1 MKKISLFV
9 FLITIPFQ
17 LFAQSGR
24 IQIAF
29 LGVFHMGETP
39 DYKQGSL
46 TDLLSPNRQQQIS
59 EVVDALSKFK
69 PDKIFVENTPDTQP
83 FWDNIYKNYQNG
95 IKPTERN
102 VEYNEIYQLGIKLA
116 QKLNLPTGV
125 TCVNYVQ
132 PELVPGLK
140 LAKNK
145 VDTLLSFY
153 SHELER
159 KRPSYDAYFKANPS
173 VNKALKDYLARY
185 ETWKNLSIKD
195 HLTLLNSEESVSTL
209 HYFNITGWM
218 DTNTNGYGA
227 EFTAKEYFR
236 NTKILQNILLRV
248 SPSDRKLLVIIG
260 GGHIHVLRDMLK
272 THPYFEVVDAA
283 TLLK

>member
-1 MKKISLFV
+1 MKKITLIA
-9 FLITIPFQ
+9 FLLSFSCQ
-17 LFAQSGR
+17 LFAQSGK

-46 TDLLSPNRQQQIS
+46 TDLLSADRQQQIS
-59 EVVDALSKFK
+59 EVVDKLSVFN
-69 PDKIFVENTPDTQP
+69 PDKIFVENTPDTQGY
-83 FWDNIYKNYQNG
+83 WDNVYKNYLNG

-102 VEYNEIYQLGIKLA
+102 IEYNEIYQLGIKLA
-116 QKLNLPTGV
+116 KKLSHPVGV

-132 PELVPGLK
+132 PELVQGLK
-140 LAKNK
+140 TAKNK
-145 VDTLLSFY
+145 LDTLLSFY

-185 ETWKNLSIKD
+185 ESWKNLSIRD
-195 HLTLLNSEESVSTL
+195 HLLQLNSEESVATL

-248 SPSDRKLLVIIG
+248 TPFDRKLLVIIG
-260 GGHIHVLRDMLK
+260 GGHIQILRDMLK
-272 THPYFEVVDAA
+272 SHPYFEIVDASI
-283 TLLK
+283 LLK

>member
-1 MKKISLFV
+1 MKKITLFV
-9 FLITIPFQ
+9 FLLTIPFQ
-17 LFAQSGR
+17 LIAQSGK

-46 TDLLSPNRQQQIS
+46 TDLLSADRQQQIS
-59 EVVDALSKFK
+59 EVVESLAKFN

-83 FWDNIYKNYQNG
+83 FWDNVYKNYQNG
-95 IKPTERN
+95 IKPDERN
-102 VEYNEIYQLGIKLA
+102 VTYNEIYQLGIKLA
-116 QKLNLPTGV
+116 KKLNHPIGV
-125 TCVNYVQ
+125 TCINYVQ
-132 PELVPGLK
+132 PELVSGLK
-140 LAKNK
+140 VAKNK
-145 VDTLLSFY
+145 LDTLTSFY

-185 ETWKNLSIKD
+185 ETWKGLSIKD
-195 HLTLLNSEESVSTL
+195 HLKLLNSEESIATL

-248 SPSDRKLLVIIG
+248 KPSDRKLLVIIG
-260 GGHIHVLRDMLK
+260 GGHIQVLRDMLK
-272 THPYFEVVDAA
+272 THPYFEVVDAN